1 MLEEYARHL
10 LEGFYPIIAA
20 NRAPVEVQRKGS
32 RYVATRGAGGLVTA
46 LSTLATSTDAVWV
59 GCARTDADREL
70 ARKHPRSPVV
80 INGDDGR
87 DYRIAFVAPDEEA
100 YDLYYN
106 QISNPLLW
114 FVQHYLWNLS
124 HNPIIDRDTD
134 RAWTDGYVKVNRM
147 FADRIVQAAK
157 RAPVGDH
164 GLEEGQVPLVLIQDY
179 QLYLVSKMVRE
190 RLPGA
195 VLQQFIHIPWPTPQY
210 WKVLPSKM
218 RDPIVEGLLGRSR

>member
-20 NRAPVEVQRKGS
+20 NRAPVEVQRKGPE
-32 RYVATRGAGGLVTA
+32 YVATRGAGGLVTA

-70 ARKHPRSPVV
+70 ARKYPRSPAV
-80 INGDDGR
+80 ISGDDGR
-87 DYRIAFVAPDEEA
+87 DYRIAFVAPEEEA

-124 HNPIIDRDTD
+124 HNPHHRP
-134 RAWTDGYVKVNRM
+134 RHR
-147 FADRIVQAAK
+147 
-157 RAPVGDH
+157 
-164 GLEEGQVPLVLIQDY
+164 
-179 QLYLVSKMVRE
+179 
-190 RLPGA
+190 PG
-195 VLQQFIHIPWPTPQY
+195 V
-210 WKVLPSKM
+210 
-218 RDPIVEGLLGRSR
+218 D